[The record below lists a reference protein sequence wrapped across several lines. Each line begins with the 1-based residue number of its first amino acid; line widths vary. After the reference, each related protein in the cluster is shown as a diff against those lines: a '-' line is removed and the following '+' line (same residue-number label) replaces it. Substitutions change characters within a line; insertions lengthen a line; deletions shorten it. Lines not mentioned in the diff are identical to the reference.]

1 MPWGRGMRVTRE
13 SAVNEGENERAASFY
28 LWVKICVRL
37 SPTSVAK
44 IKAWEDVGTAHGS
57 VKFPCG
63 KRLGSPGLDTVP
75 AGWPS
80 CPPSSAHADE
90 PHCSSPELEPAT
102 VLPTLSAGGV
112 YIGASHSPADP
123 QREPADGSR
132 LEGTGGA
139 ARVRPHRAP
148 RRLKG
153 PRMWGPG
160 ERLPVKK
167 WGSSRGGALG
177 HQYHVTS

>member
-1 MPWGRGMRVTRE
+1 MTQE

-102 VLPTLSAGGV
+102 VLPTLSAGGCTSEHRTALRTHSGSQQTGPALRGQ
-112 YIGASHSPADP
+112 GAPPESAHTELHA
-123 QREPADGSR
+123 G
-132 LEGTGGA
+132 
-139 ARVRPHRAP
+139 
-148 RRLKG
+148 
-153 PRMWGPG
+153 
-160 ERLPVKK
+160 
-167 WGSSRGGALG
+167 
-177 HQYHVTS
+177 